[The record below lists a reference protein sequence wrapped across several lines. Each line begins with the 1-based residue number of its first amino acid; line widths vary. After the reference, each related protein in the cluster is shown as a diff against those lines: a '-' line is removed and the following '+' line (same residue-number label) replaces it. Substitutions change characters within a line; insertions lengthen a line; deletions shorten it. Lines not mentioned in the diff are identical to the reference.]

1 LEGLID
7 FGGDV
12 KKTLITLA
20 CVLGAVATAVG
31 NRLPAADDVD
41 GKVDALVQDELHR
54 QRIPGAAVGVYR
66 DGKLTKAQGYGLANV
81 EWDAAVTPDTIFQ
94 SGSVGK
100 QFTAAAV
107 MMLVEEG
114 KVGLDDPITKYFPDA
129 PDTWND
135 IKVHNL
141 LSHTS
146 GLGEYETGAR
156 TKPGGPF
163 YMRLDY
169 SEDELYKRITEMPMD
184 FKPGEDWSYRNTNY
198 VLLGILIHKVT
209 GKFYGDFLQ
218 ERIFRPLGMS
228 RTRIISEE
236 DIIPRRSSG
245 YRLVKGELKNQEW
258 VSPSLN
264 STADGALYFTV
275 EDLQKWDAALYTE
288 RLLKKASLDRMW
300 TVEKLNNGKQNKAN
314 YGFAWE
320 INSVNGHRV
329 IEHGGAWQGFTTYIA
344 RYVDDRLTVVA
355 LTNLDSGHSNPK
367 KITSGVAAIYNP
379 ALKAA
384 EEKPIEDKE
393 PQVSQRVRELLGE
406 IADGKAKPDE
416 FTAEAQKRL
425 FPDEMQ
431 ELGPALKEFGELK
444 RLELMERTEEGERR
458 NYRYRAQFPNLTLMI
473 SVGLTKENKIARL
486 NFSEE

>member
-1 LEGLID
+1 M
-7 FGGDV
+7 
-12 KKTLITLA
+12 KKSVMIVA
-20 CVLGAVATAVG
+20 CVLVAVAALAG
-31 NRLPAADDVD
+31 NTLATADDVD
-41 GKVDALVQDELHR
+41 GKVDAIVQSELLR
-54 QRIPGAAVGVYR
+54 QHIPGAAVGVYR

-94 SGSVGK
+94 SGSMGK
-100 QFTAAAV
+100 QFAATGV

-114 KVGLDDPITKYFPDA
+114 KVGLDDPIKKYFPDA
-129 PDTWND
+129 PGIWND

-146 GLGEYETGAR
+146 GLSEYETGAR
-156 TKPGGPF
+156 TKVGGPF

-169 SEDELYKRITEMPMD
+169 SEDELYKRIKEMPMD
-184 FKPGEDWSYRNTNY
+184 FKTGEDWAYRNTNY

-236 DIIPRRSSG
+236 DIIPRRAAG
-245 YRLVKGELKNQEW
+245 YRLVRGELKNQEW

-300 TVEKLNNGKQNKAN
+300 TVEKLNNGKPNKAN

-320 INSVNGHRV
+320 INNVNGHRV

-379 ALKAA
+379 ALKVA
-384 EEKPIEDKE
+384 EEKPIADKE
-393 PQVSQRVRELLGE
+393 PQVTQMVRELVRG
-406 IADGKAKPDE
+406 IADGKARPE
-416 FTAEAQKRL
+416 QFTEEAQKRL

-444 RLELMERTEEGERR
+444 GLELMERTEEGERR
-458 NYRYRAQFPNLTLMI
+458 NYRYRAKYPNLTLMI
-473 SVGLTKENKIARL
+473 SVGLTKDNKIARL

>member
-1 LEGLID
+1 MRKIVMSGVFVML
-7 FGGDV
+7 
-12 KKTLITLA
+12 
-20 CVLGAVATAVG
+20 CVVVAVAG
-31 NRLPAADDVD
+31 SKLAADEVD
-41 GKVDALVQDELHR
+41 GKVDAFVQSELQR
-54 QRIPGAAVGVYR
+54 QHIPGAALGVYR
-66 DGKLTKAQGYGLANV
+66 DGKLTRAQGYGLANL
-81 EWDAAVTPDTIFQ
+81 EWEAAVTPDTIFQ

-100 QFTAAAV
+100 QFTATAV

-114 KVGLDDPITKYFPDA
+114 QIGLDDPIKKYFPDA
-129 PDTWND
+129 PEAWND

-146 GLGEYETGAR
+146 GLSEYESGAR
-156 TKPGGPF
+156 TKVGGPF

-169 SEDELYKRITEMPMD
+169 TEDELYKRITEMPMD
-184 FKPGEDWSYRNTNY
+184 FKTGEDWAYRNTNY
-198 VLLGILIHKVT
+198 VLLGIMIHKVT

-218 ERIFRPLGMS
+218 ERVFRPLGMS

-236 DIIPRRSSG
+236 DIIPRRSAG

-275 EDLQKWDAALYTE
+275 KDLQKWDAGLYTE

-300 TVEKLNNGKQNKAN
+300 TVEKLNNGKPNKAN

-320 INSVNGHRV
+320 INSVNGRRV

-379 ALKAA
+379 ALKPVEA
-384 EEKPIEDKE
+384 KPIEDKE
-393 PQVSQRVRELLGE
+393 PQITQMVRDLLRE
-406 IADGKAKPDE
+406 IVDGKAKPE
-416 FTAEAQKRL
+416 RFTEEAQKRL
-425 FPDEMQ
+425 LPDEMQ

-444 RLELMERTEEGERR
+444 ALELMERTEEGERK
-458 NYRYRAQFPNLTLMI
+458 NYRYRARYPNLTLMI
-473 SVGLTKENKIARL
+473 SVGLTMDNKIARL

>member
-1 LEGLID
+1 MRNILMIAAG
-7 FGGDV
+7 
-12 KKTLITLA
+12 
-20 CVLGAVATAVG
+20 VLAVAAAAAG
-31 NRLPAADDVD
+31 SRSAAADDVD
-41 GKVDALVQDELHR
+41 GKVDALVQSELRKQH
-54 QRIPGAAVGVYR
+54 IPGAAVGVYR
-66 DGKLTKAQGYGLANV
+66 DGKLTRAQGYGLANV

-100 QFTAAAV
+100 QFTATAV

-114 KVGLDDPITKYFPDA
+114 KVGLDDPIKKYFPDA
-129 PDTWND
+129 PETWND

-146 GLGEYETGAR
+146 GLSEYETGAR
-156 TKPGGPF
+156 TKVGGPF
-163 YMRLDY
+163 YMRLDFT
-169 SEDELYKRITEMPMD
+169 EDELYKKITEMPMD
-184 FKPGEDWSYRNTNY
+184 FKTGEDWAYRNTNY

-228 RTRIISEE
+228 RTRIISEA
-236 DIIPRRSSG
+236 DIIPRRSAG
-245 YRLVKGELKNQEW
+245 YQLVKGELKNQDW
-258 VSPSLN
+258 VSPALN

-275 EDLQKWDAALYTE
+275 EDLQRWDAALYSE

-300 TVEKLNNGKQNKAN
+300 TVEKLNNGTPNKAH

-344 RYVDDRLTVVA
+344 RYVDDKLTVVA

-379 ALKAA
+379 ALKPVEA
-384 EEKPIEDKE
+384 KPIEDQE
-393 PQVSQRVRELLGE
+393 PQVTQMVKELLRG
-406 IADGKAKPDE
+406 IADGRAKPE
-416 FTAEAQKRL
+416 QFTEEARKRL

-444 RLELMERTEEGERR
+444 TLELMERTEEGERR
-458 NYRYRAQFPNLTLMI
+458 NYRYRAKYPNLALMI
-473 SVGLTKENKIARL
+473 SVGLAKDNKIARL

>member
-1 LEGLID
+1 MIRKMVMCTACIFVGAAA
-7 FGGDV
+7 
-12 KKTLITLA
+12 LA
-20 CVLGAVATAVG
+20 
-31 NRLPAADDVD
+31 NRSAAADEVD
-41 GKVDALVQDELHR
+41 GKVDGFVQSELR
-54 QRIPGAAVGVYR
+54 KQRIPGAAVGVYR
-66 DGKLTKAQGYGLANV
+66 DGKLARAQGYGLANV

-100 QFTAAAV
+100 QFTATAV

-114 KVGLDDPITKYFPDA
+114 KVGLDDPIKKYFPDA
-129 PDTWND
+129 PDAWND

-146 GLGEYETGAR
+146 GLSEYETGPR
-156 TKPGGPF
+156 TKAGGPF
-163 YMRLDY
+163 YIRMDFT
-169 SEDELYKRITEMPMD
+169 EDELYKRITEMPMD

-198 VLLGILIHKVT
+198 VLLGILIHRLT

-245 YRLVKGELKNQEW
+245 YRLLKGELKNQEW
-258 VSPSLN
+258 VSPTLN

-300 TVEKLNNGKQNKAN
+300 TVEKLNNGKPNKAN

-320 INSVNGHRV
+320 ISSVNGHRV

-379 ALKAA
+379 ALQPV
-384 EEKPIEDKE
+384 EQKPIEDKE
-393 PQVSQRVRELLGE
+393 PQVTQMVKELLR
-406 IADGKAKPDE
+406 ALTDGKAKPE
-416 FTAEAQKRL
+416 QFTEEMQKRL

-431 ELGPALKEFGELK
+431 ELGPALQEFGELK
-444 RLELMERTEEGERR
+444 GLELVERTEDVERR
-458 NYRYRAQFPNLTLMI
+458 NYRYRAKYPNLTLMV
-473 SVGLTKENKIARL
+473 SLGLAKDNKIAAL
-486 NFSEE
+486 NLSEE

>member
-1 LEGLID
+1 MIAAG
-7 FGGDV
+7 
-12 KKTLITLA
+12 
-20 CVLGAVATAVG
+20 VLAVAAAAAG
-31 NRLPAADDVD
+31 SRSAAADDVD
-41 GKVDALVQDELHR
+41 GKVDALVQSELRKQH
-54 QRIPGAAVGVYR
+54 IPGAAVGVYR
-66 DGKLTKAQGYGLANV
+66 DGKLTRAQGYGLANV

-100 QFTAAAV
+100 QFTATAV

-114 KVGLDDPITKYFPDA
+114 KVGLDDPIKKYFPDA
-129 PDTWND
+129 PETWND

-146 GLGEYETGAR
+146 GLSEYETGAR
-156 TKPGGPF
+156 TKVGGPF
-163 YMRLDY
+163 YMRLDFT
-169 SEDELYKRITEMPMD
+169 EDELYKKITEMPMD
-184 FKPGEDWSYRNTNY
+184 FKTGEDWAYRNTNY

-228 RTRIISEE
+228 RTRIISEA
-236 DIIPRRSSG
+236 DIIPRRSAG
-245 YRLVKGELKNQEW
+245 YQLVKGELKYQDW
-258 VSPSLN
+258 VSPALN

-275 EDLQKWDAALYTE
+275 EDLQRWDAALYTE

-300 TVEKLNNGKQNKAN
+300 TVEKLNNGTPNKAH

-344 RYVDDRLTVVA
+344 RYVDDKLTVAA

-379 ALKAA
+379 ALKPVEA
-384 EEKPIEDKE
+384 KPIEDQE
-393 PQVSQRVRELLGE
+393 PQVTQMVKELLRG
-406 IADGKAKPDE
+406 IADGRAKPE
-416 FTAEAQKRL
+416 QFTEEARKRL

-444 RLELMERTEEGERR
+444 TLELMERTEEGERR
-458 NYRYRAQFPNLTLMI
+458 NYRYRAKYPNLALMI
-473 SVGLTKENKIARL
+473 SVGLAKDNKIARL

>member
-1 LEGLID
+1 MTSKVVL
-7 FGGDV
+7 FAV
-12 KKTLITLA
+12 
-20 CVLGAVATAVG
+20 CVLGVVAVVAGSGPA
-31 NRLPAADDVD
+31 AADDVN
-41 GKVDALVQDELHR
+41 GKVDAVVQSELQKQH
-54 QRIPGAAVGVYR
+54 IPGAAVGVYR
-66 DGKLTKAQGYGLANV
+66 DGKLARAQGYGLANV
-81 EWDAAVTPDTIFQ
+81 EWNVAVTADTIFQ

-100 QFTAAAV
+100 QFTATAV

-114 KVGLDDPITKYFPDA
+114 RVGLDDSIKKYFPDA
-129 PDTWND
+129 PEGWND

-146 GLGEYETGAR
+146 GLSEYETGAR
-156 TKPGGPF
+156 TKAGGPF
-163 YMRLDY
+163 YMRMDY
-169 SEDELYKRITEMPMD
+169 TEDELYKRITAMPMD
-184 FKPGEDWSYRNTNY
+184 FKTGEDWSYRNTNY

-209 GKFYGDFLQ
+209 GQFYGDFLQ
-218 ERIFRPLGMS
+218 ERIFKPLGMS
-228 RTRIISEE
+228 RTRIISED
-236 DIIPRRSSG
+236 DIIPRRAAG

-288 RLLKKASLDRMW
+288 KLLKKASLDRMW
-300 TVEKLNNGKQNKAN
+300 TVEKLNNGTPNKAN

-355 LTNLDSGHSNPK
+355 LTNLDSGHANPK
-367 KITSGVAAIYNP
+367 KITTGVAAIYNP
-379 ALKAA
+379 ALKPV
-384 EEKPIEDKE
+384 EPKPIEDKE
-393 PQVSQRVRELLGE
+393 PQVTQIVKELLRG
-406 IADGKAKPDE
+406 IADGKAKPE
-416 FTAEAQKRL
+416 QFTEDAQKRL

-431 ELGPALKEFGELK
+431 ELGSALREFGELK
-444 RLELMERTEEGERR
+444 GLELMERSAEGERR
-458 NYRYRAQFPNLTLMI
+458 NYRYRAKFAEMTLMI
-473 SVGLTKENKIARL
+473 SVGLTTDAKIARL

>member
-1 LEGLID
+1 MRKIAMCA
-7 FGGDV
+7 V
-12 KKTLITLA
+12 CI
-20 CVLGAVATAVG
+20 LGAVAAVAG
-31 NRLPAADDVD
+31 NKLPATDDPD
-41 GKVDALVQDELHR
+41 GKVDAFVQSELQR

-66 DGKLTKAQGYGLANV
+66 DGKLTRAQGYGLANL

-100 QFTAAAV
+100 QFTATAM

-114 KVGLDDPITKYFPDA
+114 KVGLDDPIKKYFTDA
-129 PDTWND
+129 PETWND

-156 TKPGGPF
+156 TKAGGPF
-163 YMRLDY
+163 YMRMDY
-169 SEDELYKRITEMPMD
+169 TEDELYKRITEMPID
-184 FKPGEDWSYRNTNY
+184 FKPGEDWAYRNTNY
-198 VLLGILIHKVT
+198 VLLGILIHRVT

-245 YRLVKGELKNQEW
+245 YQLVKGELKNQEW

-300 TVEKLNNGKQNKAN
+300 TVEKLNNGKPNKAN

-320 INSVNGHRV
+320 INNVNGHRV

-379 ALKAA
+379 ALKVA

-393 PQVSQRVRELLGE
+393 PQITQMVKELMRE
-406 IADGKAKPDE
+406 IADGKAKPEQFTDE
-416 FTAEAQKRL
+416 VRKRL
-425 FPDEMQ
+425 FPDEVQ
-431 ELGPALKEFGELK
+431 QLGPALKEFGELK
-444 RLELMERTEEGERR
+444 TLELMERTEESELR
-458 NYRYRAQFPNLTLMI
+458 NYRYRATFPNLTLMI
-473 SVGLTKENKIARL
+473 SVALTKDDKVAKL
-486 NFSEE
+486 NFSDE

>member
-1 LEGLID
+1 MKGKIAL
-7 FGGDV
+7 
-12 KKTLITLA
+12 LA
-20 CVLGAVATAVG
+20 VCVLAGAAVWA
-31 NRLPAADDVD
+31 NHSVAADDVD
-41 GKVDALVQDELHR
+41 GKVDAFVQDELHR

-100 QFTAAAV
+100 QFTATAV
-107 MMLVEEG
+107 MMLAEEG
-114 KVGLDDPITKYFPDA
+114 RVGLDDPIKKYFPDA

-146 GLGEYETGAR
+146 GLSEYETGAR
-156 TKPGGPF
+156 TKVGGPF
-163 YMRLDY
+163 YLRLDY
-169 SEDELYKRITEMPMD
+169 TEDELYKRITGMPMD

-209 GKFYGDFLQ
+209 GNFYGDFLQ

-228 RTRIISEE
+228 RTRIISEA
-236 DIIPRRSSG
+236 DIIPRRSAG
-245 YRLVKGELKNQEW
+245 YQLVKGELKNQDW

-275 EDLQKWDAALYTE
+275 GDLQKWDAALYTE
-288 RLLKKASLDRMW
+288 KLLKKASLDRMW
-300 TVEKLNNGKQNKAN
+300 TVEKLNNGKPNKAN

-367 KITSGVAAIYNP
+367 KITTGVAAIYNP
-379 ALKAA
+379 ALKPV

-393 PQVSQRVRELLGE
+393 PQVTQMVKDLWRE
-406 IADGKAKPDE
+406 IVDGRAKPE
-416 FTAEAQKRL
+416 RFTEEAQKQL

-444 RLELMERTEEGERR
+444 ALELMERTEEGERR
-458 NYRYRAQFPNLTLMI
+458 NYRYRAKFPNLTLMI
-473 SVGLTKENKIARL
+473 SVGLTKDNKIARL

>member
-1 LEGLID
+1 MMRN
-7 FGGDV
+7 
-12 KKTLITLA
+12 LA
-20 CVLGAVATAVG
+20 AVVVCVLGAVVVVTSR
-31 NRLPAADDVD
+31 RLPASDGADE
-41 GKVDALVQDELHR
+41 KVDAFVASELER
-54 QRIPGAAVGVYR
+54 QRVPGVEVGVYR
-66 DGKLTKAQGYGLANV
+66 DGKMTKAQGYGLANV
-81 EWDAAVTPDTIFQ
+81 EWHAAVTPDTIFQ

-100 QFTAAAV
+100 QFTATAV

-114 KVGLDDPITKYFPDA
+114 QVGLDDPLKKFFPDA
-129 PDTWND
+129 PATWND

-146 GLGEYETGAR
+146 GLSEYETGAR
-156 TKPGGPF
+156 TKAGGPF

-169 SEDELYKRITEMPMD
+169 TEGELYKKIAEMPMD
-184 FKPGEDWSYRNTNY
+184 FKTGEDWAYRNTNY
-198 VLLGILIHKVT
+198 VLLGILIHRLT

-218 ERIFRPLGMS
+218 ERIFRPLGMT

-236 DIIPRRSSG
+236 DIIPRRAAG

-288 RLLKKASLDRMW
+288 KLLKKASLERMW
-300 TVEKLNNGKQNKAN
+300 TVEKLNDGKPNKAN

-320 INSVNGHRV
+320 IDSVNGHRV
-329 IEHGGAWQGFTTYIA
+329 IAHGGAWQGFTCYIA

-367 KITSGVAAIYNP
+367 KIVTGVAAIYDP
-379 ALKAA
+379 ALKLA
-384 EEKPIEDKE
+384 EEKPIADKE
-393 PQVSQRVRELLGE
+393 PQVTQMVSRLLQD
-406 IADGKAKPDE
+406 IADGKAKPE
-416 FTAEAQKRL
+416 QFTAEQQKRL
-425 FPDEMQ
+425 FPDEIK

-444 RLELMERTEEGERR
+444 TLELIARTDEDEQR
-458 NYRYRAQFPNLTLMI
+458 NYRYRARYSQMTIMV
-473 SVGLTKENKIARL
+473 SVGLTRVDKIARL
-486 NFSEE
+486 DLSEE

>member
-1 LEGLID
+1 MLI
-7 FGGDV
+7 FAV
-12 KKTLITLA
+12 LA
-20 CVLGAVATAVG
+20 LCGVAALAG
-31 NRLPAADDVD
+31 NKVPAADDLD
-41 GKVDALVQDELHR
+41 GKVDALVQSELQKQH
-54 QRIPGAAVGVYR
+54 IPGAAVGVYR
-66 DGKLTKAQGYGLANV
+66 DGKMTRAQGYGLANV
-81 EWDAAVTPDTIFQ
+81 EWNAAVTPDTIFQ

-100 QFTAAAV
+100 QFTATAV

-114 KVGLDDPITKYFPDA
+114 KVGLEDPIKKYFPDA
-129 PDTWND
+129 PETWND
-135 IKVHNL
+135 IKVRHL

-146 GLGEYETGAR
+146 GLGEYESGAR
-156 TKPGGPF
+156 TKAGGPF
-163 YMRLDY
+163 YMRLDFT
-169 SEDELYKRITEMPMD
+169 EDELYKRITEMPMD
-184 FKPGEDWSYRNTNY
+184 FKTGEDWSYRNTNY

-218 ERIFRPLGMS
+218 ERIFKPLGMN

-236 DIIPRRSSG
+236 DIIPRRAAG
-245 YRLVKGELKNQEW
+245 YRLVKGGLKNQEW

-288 RLLKKASLDRMW
+288 KLLKKASLDRMW
-300 TVEKLNNGKQNKAN
+300 TVEKLNNGQPNKAN

-320 INSVNGHRV
+320 INNVNGDRV

-355 LTNLDSGHSNPK
+355 LTNLDSGHANPK
-367 KITSGVAAIYNP
+367 KITTGVAALYNP
-379 ALKAA
+379 ALRPA
-384 EEKPIEDKE
+384 EQKPIEDKE
-393 PQVSQRVRELLGE
+393 PQVTQMVKELLRG
-406 IADGKAKPDE
+406 IADGKAKPE
-416 FTAEAQKRL
+416 QFTEEARKQL

-444 RLELMERTEEGERR
+444 TLELMERSEEGERR
-458 NYRYRAQFPNLTLMI
+458 NYRYRAKFPEMTLMI
-473 SVGLTKENKIARL
+473 SIGLTKDDKIARL

>member
-1 LEGLID
+1 MKKILMISTCALI
-7 FGGDV
+7 
-12 KKTLITLA
+12 
-20 CVLGAVATAVG
+20 CVVTTKAGK
-31 NRLPAADDVD
+31 LPAPDDMD
-41 GKVDALVQDELHR
+41 GKVDAFVQSELQR
-54 QRIPGAAVGVYR
+54 QRIPGVALGVYR
-66 DGKLTKAQGYGLANV
+66 EGKLTRAQGYGLANV
-81 EWDAAVTPDTIFQ
+81 EWEAAVTPDTIFQ

-100 QFTAAAV
+100 QFTATAV
-107 MMLVEEG
+107 MMLVEEE
-114 KVGLDDPITKYFPDA
+114 KVGLDDSIKRYFPDA
-129 PDTWND
+129 PDTWNE
-135 IKVHNL
+135 IKLHNL

-184 FKPGEDWSYRNTNY
+184 FKPGEDWAYRNTNY

-228 RTRIISEE
+228 RTRIISEA
-236 DIIPRRSSG
+236 DIIPRRSAG
-245 YRLVKGELKNQEW
+245 YQLVKGELKNQDW

-288 RLLKKASLDRMW
+288 RLLKRPSLDRMW
-300 TVEKLNNGKQNKAN
+300 TVEKLNSGKPNKAN

-367 KITSGVAAIYNP
+367 KITSGVAAIYNS
-379 ALKAA
+379 ALKPA

-393 PQVSQRVRELLGE
+393 PQVTQMVRDLWRE
-406 IADGKAKPDE
+406 IVDGKAKPE
-416 FTAEAQKRL
+416 RFTEEAQKRL

-444 RLELMERTEEGERR
+444 TLELMDRTEEGERR
-458 NYRYRAQFPNLTLMI
+458 NYRYRAKFTNLTLMI
-473 SVGLTKENKIARL
+473 SVGLTKDNKIARL
-486 NFSEE
+486 NFSED

>member
-1 LEGLID
+1 MTR
-7 FGGDV
+7 
-12 KKTLITLA
+12 KKVMCA
-20 CVLGAVATAVG
+20 VCVLGSIAFLAGSRLAT
-31 NRLPAADDVD
+31 ADDVD
-41 GKVDALVQDELHR
+41 GKVDAFVQSELLR

-66 DGKLTKAQGYGLANV
+66 DGKLTRTQGYGLANV

-100 QFTAAAV
+100 QFAATAV

-114 KVGLDDPITKYFPDA
+114 KVGLDDPIKKYFPDA
-129 PDTWND
+129 PETWND

-156 TKPGGPF
+156 TKVGGPF
-163 YMRLDY
+163 YMRMDY
-169 SEDELYKRITEMPMD
+169 TEDELYKRITEMPMD
-184 FKPGEDWSYRNTNY
+184 FKTGEDWAYRNTNY

-218 ERIFRPLGMS
+218 ERVFRPLGMS
-228 RTRIISEE
+228 RTRIISEA

-245 YRLVKGELKNQEW
+245 YRLEKGELKNQEW

-288 RLLKKASLDRMW
+288 KLLKKASLDRMW
-300 TVEKLNNGKQNKAN
+300 TVEKLNNGQPNKAH

-320 INSVNGHRV
+320 INNVNGHRV

-379 ALKAA
+379 ALKPA
-384 EEKPIEDKE
+384 EQKPIEDKE
-393 PQVSQRVRELLGE
+393 PQVTQMVKELVRE
-406 IADGKAKPDE
+406 ITDGKAKPE
-416 FTAEAQKRL
+416 QFTEDLRKRL

-431 ELGPALKEFGELK
+431 ELGPALKEFGEL
-444 RLELMERTEEGERR
+444 RALELIERTEEGERR
-458 NYRYRAQFPNLTLMI
+458 NYRYQAKYPNLTLMI
-473 SVGLTKENKIARL
+473 SVALTKDNRVAGL
-486 NFSEE
+486 NFSDE

>member
-1 LEGLID
+1 MTSKAVL
-7 FGGDV
+7 FAV
-12 KKTLITLA
+12 
-20 CVLGAVATAVG
+20 CVLGVVAVVTGHEPV
-31 NRLPAADDVD
+31 AADDVD
-41 GKVDALVQDELHR
+41 GKVDALVQSELRKQH
-54 QRIPGAAVGVYR
+54 IPGAAVGVYR
-66 DGKLTKAQGYGLANV
+66 DGKITRAQGYGLANL
-81 EWDAAVTPDTIFQ
+81 EWNAAVTPDTIFQ

-100 QFTAAAV
+100 QFTATAV

-114 KVGLDDPITKYFPDA
+114 KVGLDDSIKKYFPDA
-129 PDTWND
+129 PEAWND

-146 GLGEYETGAR
+146 GLSEYETGAR
-156 TKPGGPF
+156 TKVGGPF
-163 YMRLDY
+163 YMRMDY
-169 SEDELYKRITEMPMD
+169 TEDELYKRITEMPMD
-184 FKPGEDWSYRNTNY
+184 FKTGEDWAYRNTNY
-198 VLLGILIHKVT
+198 VLLGILIHRVT

-218 ERIFRPLGMS
+218 ERIFTPLGMS

-236 DIIPRRSSG
+236 DIIPRRAAG

-275 EDLQKWDAALYTE
+275 EDLQKWDAALYME
-288 RLLKKASLDRMW
+288 KLLKKESRDRMW
-300 TVEKLNNGKQNKAN
+300 TVEKLNNGTPNKAN

-320 INSVNGHRV
+320 INYVNGHRV
-329 IEHGGAWQGFTTYIA
+329 MEHGGAWQGFTTYIA

-367 KITSGVAAIYNP
+367 KITTGVATIYNP
-379 ALKAA
+379 ALKPV
-384 EEKPIEDKE
+384 EPKPIEDKE
-393 PQVSQRVRELLGE
+393 PQVTQMVKELLRG
-406 IADGKAKPDE
+406 IADGKANPE
-416 FTAEAQKRL
+416 QFTEEAQKRL

-444 RLELMERTEEGERR
+444 GLELMERSEEGERR
-458 NYRYRAQFPNLTLMI
+458 NYRYRAKFPNLALMI
-473 SVGLTKENKIARL
+473 SIGFTNDNKIARL

>member
-1 LEGLID
+1 MILVCPL
-7 FGGDV
+7 
-12 KKTLITLA
+12 L
-20 CVLGAVATAVG
+20 CAVATMATK
-31 NRLPAADDVD
+31 LPAADDMD
-41 GKVDALVQDELHR
+41 GKVDAFVQSELLR
-54 QRIPGAAVGVYR
+54 QHIPGAALGVYR
-66 DGKLTKAQGYGLANV
+66 DGKLTWAQGYGLANV

-100 QFTAAAV
+100 QFTATAV

-114 KVGLDDPITKYFPDA
+114 KVGLDDPVNKYFPDA
-129 PDTWND
+129 PEAWKE
-135 IKVHNL
+135 IKIHNL

-184 FKPGEDWSYRNTNY
+184 FKPGQDWSYRNTNY

-288 RLLKKASLDRMW
+288 KLLKKASLDRMW
-300 TVEKLNNGKQNKAN
+300 TVEKLNNGMPNKAN

-320 INSVNGHRV
+320 INNVNGHRV

-379 ALKAA
+379 ALKVA
-384 EEKPIEDKE
+384 EEKPIQDKE
-393 PQVSQRVRELLGE
+393 PQVTQMVKELVRA
-406 IADGKAKPDE
+406 IADGKAKPE
-416 FTAEAQKRL
+416 QFTEDVQKRL

-444 RLELMERTEEGERR
+444 TLELMERTEEGERR

-473 SVGLTKENKIARL
+473 LISLTKDSKIARL
-486 NFSEE
+486 NFSDE

>member
-1 LEGLID
+1 MIAAGIL
-7 FGGDV
+7 
-12 KKTLITLA
+12 
-20 CVLGAVATAVG
+20 AVAATAAG
-31 NRLPAADDVD
+31 SRSAAADDVD
-41 GKVDALVQDELHR
+41 GKVDALVQSELQKQH
-54 QRIPGAAVGVYR
+54 IPGAAVGVYR
-66 DGKLTKAQGYGLANV
+66 DGKLTRAQGYGLANV

-100 QFTAAAV
+100 QFTATAV

-114 KVGLDDPITKYFPDA
+114 KVGLDDPIKKYFPDA
-129 PDTWND
+129 PETWND

-146 GLGEYETGAR
+146 GLSEYETGAR
-156 TKPGGPF
+156 TKVGGPF
-163 YMRLDY
+163 YMRLDFT
-169 SEDELYKRITEMPMD
+169 EDELYKKITEMPMD
-184 FKPGEDWSYRNTNY
+184 FKTGEDWAYRNTNY

-228 RTRIISEE
+228 RTRIISEA
-236 DIIPRRSSG
+236 DIIPRRSAG
-245 YRLVKGELKNQEW
+245 YQLVKGELKNQDW
-258 VSPSLN
+258 VSPALN

-275 EDLQKWDAALYTE
+275 EDLQRWDAALYSE

-300 TVEKLNNGKQNKAN
+300 TVEKLNNGTPNKAH

-344 RYVDDRLTVVA
+344 RYVDDKLTVVA

-379 ALKAA
+379 ALKPVEA
-384 EEKPIEDKE
+384 KPIEDQE
-393 PQVSQRVRELLGE
+393 PQVTQMVKELLRG
-406 IADGKAKPDE
+406 IADGRAKPE
-416 FTAEAQKRL
+416 QFTEEARKRL

-444 RLELMERTEEGERR
+444 TLELMERTEEGEQR
-458 NYRYRAQFPNLTLMI
+458 NYRYRAKYPNLALMI
-473 SVGLTKENKIARL
+473 SVGLTKDNKIARL

>member
-1 LEGLID
+1 MLI
-7 FGGDV
+7 F
-12 KKTLITLA
+12 
-20 CVLGAVATAVG
+20 AVCALCGVTATVG
-31 NRLPAADDVD
+31 SNRPVADEMD
-41 GKVDALVQDELHR
+41 GKVDALVQSELQK

-66 DGKLTKAQGYGLANV
+66 DGRLTRAQGYGLANV
-81 EWDAAVTPDTIFQ
+81 EWDRTVTPDTIFQ
-94 SGSVGK
+94 SGSLGK
-100 QFTAAAV
+100 QFTATAV

-114 KVGLDDPITKYFPDA
+114 KVGLDDPIKKYFPDA
-129 PDTWND
+129 PETWND

-146 GLGEYETGAR
+146 GLSEYETGAR
-156 TKPGGPF
+156 TKAGGPF
-163 YMRLDY
+163 YMRLDFT
-169 SEDELYKRITEMPMD
+169 EDELYKRITEMPMD
-184 FKPGEDWSYRNTNY
+184 FKTGEDWAYRNTNY

-218 ERIFRPLGMS
+218 ERIFKPLGMS

-236 DIIPRRSSG
+236 DIIPKRAAG
-245 YRLVKGELKNQEW
+245 YRLVKGGLKNQEW

-288 RLLKKASLDRMW
+288 RLLKKASLERMW
-300 TVEKLNNGKQNKAN
+300 TVEKLNNGKPNKAN

-320 INSVNGHRV
+320 INNVSGHRV

-355 LTNLDSGHSNPK
+355 LTNLDSGHANPR
-367 KITSGVAAIYNP
+367 KITSEVAAIYNP
-379 ALKAA
+379 ALKPV
-384 EEKPIEDKE
+384 EQKPIEDKE
-393 PQVSQRVRELLGE
+393 PRVTQMVKDLLRG
-406 IADGKAKPDE
+406 IAEGKAKPVQ
-416 FTAEAQKRL
+416 FTEEARKRL
-425 FPDEMQ
+425 FPDEIL

-444 RLELMERTEEGERR
+444 TLELMERSEEGERR
-458 NYRYRAQFPNLTLMI
+458 NYRYRAKFAEMTLTI
-473 SVGLTKENKIARL
+473 SIGLTKDEKIARL

>member
-1 LEGLID
+1 MI
-7 FGGDV
+7 V
-12 KKTLITLA
+12 A
-20 CVLGAVATAVG
+20 CVLVAVEALAGNTLAT
-31 NRLPAADDVD
+31 ADDVD
-41 GKVDALVQDELHR
+41 GKVDAIVQSELLR
-54 QRIPGAAVGVYR
+54 QHIPGAAVGVYR

-94 SGSVGK
+94 SGSMGK
-100 QFTAAAV
+100 QFAATGV

-114 KVGLDDPITKYFPDA
+114 KVGLDDPIKKYFPDA
-129 PDTWND
+129 PGIWND

-146 GLGEYETGAR
+146 GLSEYETGAR
-156 TKPGGPF
+156 TKVGGPF

-169 SEDELYKRITEMPMD
+169 SEDELYKRIKEMPMD
-184 FKPGEDWSYRNTNY
+184 FKTGEDWAYRNTNY

-236 DIIPRRSSG
+236 DIILRRAAG
-245 YRLVKGELKNQEW
+245 YRLVRGELKNQEW

-300 TVEKLNNGKQNKAN
+300 TVEKLNNGKPNKAN

-320 INSVNGHRV
+320 INNVNGHRV
-329 IEHGGAWQGFTTYIA
+329 IEHGGAWQGFTTYMA

-379 ALKAA
+379 ALKVA
-384 EEKPIEDKE
+384 EEKPIADKE
-393 PQVSQRVRELLGE
+393 PQVTQMVRELVRG
-406 IADGKAKPDE
+406 IADGKAKPE
-416 FTAEAQKRL
+416 QFTEEAQKRL

-444 RLELMERTEEGERR
+444 GLELMERTEEGERR
-458 NYRYRAQFPNLTLMI
+458 NYRYRAKYPNLTLMI
-473 SVGLTKENKIARL
+473 SVGLTKDNKIARL

>member
-1 LEGLID
+1 M
-7 FGGDV
+7 
-12 KKTLITLA
+12 KKTLLMVA
-20 CVLGAVATAVG
+20 CSLCAVAGLAG
-31 NRLPAADDVD
+31 NRPAVADDLD
-41 GKVDALVQDELHR
+41 GKVDAFVQGELQR
-54 QRIPGAAVGVYR
+54 QHIPGAAVGVYR
-66 DGKLTKAQGYGLANV
+66 DGKMVKAHGYGLANV
-81 EWDAAVTPDTIFQ
+81 EWNAAVTPDTIFQ

-100 QFTAAAV
+100 QFTATAV

-114 KVGLDDPITKYFPDA
+114 KVGLDDPIKKYFPDA
-129 PDTWND
+129 PDAWND

-156 TKPGGPF
+156 TKVGGPF
-163 YMRLDY
+163 YMRMDY
-169 SEDELYKRITEMPMD
+169 TEDELYKKITALPMD

-228 RTRIISEE
+228 RTRIISEA
-236 DIIPRRSSG
+236 DIIPRRSAG
-245 YRLVKGELKNQEW
+245 YQLVKGELKNQDW

-288 RLLKKASLDRMW
+288 KLLKKASLDRMW
-300 TVEKLNNGKQNKAN
+300 TVEKLNNGKPNKAN

-320 INSVNGHRV
+320 INNVSGHRV

-379 ALKAA
+379 ALKPT

-393 PQVSQRVRELLGE
+393 PQVTQLVRDLVREIVE
-406 IADGKAKPDE
+406 GKAKPE
-416 FTAEAQKRL
+416 RFTEEARKRL
-425 FPDEMQ
+425 FPEEME

-444 RLELMERTEEGERR
+444 TFELMERTEEGERR
-458 NYRYRAQFPNLTLMI
+458 NFRYRARYPNVALMI
-473 SVGLTKENKIARL
+473 SVALTKDNKIARL

>member
-1 LEGLID
+1 MTRRVGM
-7 FGGDV
+7 
-12 KKTLITLA
+12 LA
-20 CVLGAVATAVG
+20 VCVLMCAVG
-31 NRLPAADDVD
+31 FATHSAATHPAVADDVD
-41 GKVDALVQDELHR
+41 RKVDAFVQRELQR
-54 QRIPGAAVGVYR
+54 QRIPGVAVGVYR
-66 DGKLTKAQGYGLANV
+66 DGKLTRAQGYGLANV
-81 EWDAAVTPDTIFQ
+81 EWDATVTPDTIFQ

-100 QFTAAAV
+100 QFTATAM

-114 KVGLDDPITKYFPDA
+114 KVGLDDPLRKYFPDA
-129 PDTWND
+129 PETWND

-146 GLGEYETGAR
+146 GLSEYETGPR
-156 TKPGGPF
+156 TKVGGPF
-163 YMRLDY
+163 YIRMDFT
-169 SEDELYKRITEMPMD
+169 EDELYKKIAEMPMD

-228 RTRIISEE
+228 RTRIISEA
-236 DIIPRRSSG
+236 DIIPRRAAG
-245 YRLVKGELKNQEW
+245 YQLVKGELKNQDW

-288 RLLKKASLDRMW
+288 KLLKKASLDRMW
-300 TVEKLNNGKQNKAN
+300 TVEKLNNGKPNKAN

-379 ALKAA
+379 ALKPA
-384 EEKPIEDKE
+384 EQKPIEDKE
-393 PQVSQRVRELLGE
+393 PQVTQMVKDLWRE
-406 IADGKAKPDE
+406 IVDGRAKPE
-416 FTAEAQKRL
+416 RFTEEAQKQL

-444 RLELMERTEEGERR
+444 SLELMERTEEGERR
-458 NYRYRAQFPNLTLMI
+458 NYRYRTKFPNLTLMI
-473 SVGLTKENKIARL
+473 SIGLTKENKVARL

>member
-1 LEGLID
+1 M
-7 FGGDV
+7 
-12 KKTLITLA
+12 KKSVMIVA
-20 CVLGAVATAVG
+20 CVLVAVAALAG
-31 NRLPAADDVD
+31 NTLATADDVD
-41 GKVDALVQDELHR
+41 GKVDAMVQSELLR
-54 QRIPGAAVGVYR
+54 QHIPGAAVGVYR

-94 SGSVGK
+94 SGSMGK
-100 QFTAAAV
+100 QFAATGV

-114 KVGLDDPITKYFPDA
+114 KVGLDDPIKKYFPDA
-129 PDTWND
+129 PEIWND

-146 GLGEYETGAR
+146 GLSEYETGAR
-156 TKPGGPF
+156 TKVGGPF

-169 SEDELYKRITEMPMD
+169 SEDELYKRIKEMPMD
-184 FKPGEDWSYRNTNY
+184 FKTGEDWAYRNTNY

-236 DIIPRRSSG
+236 DIIPRRAAG
-245 YRLVKGELKNQEW
+245 YRLVRGELKNQEW

-300 TVEKLNNGKQNKAN
+300 TVEKLNNGKPNKAN

-320 INSVNGHRV
+320 INNVNGHRV

-379 ALKAA
+379 ALKVA
-384 EEKPIEDKE
+384 EEKPIADKE
-393 PQVSQRVRELLGE
+393 PQITQMVRELVRG
-406 IADGKAKPDE
+406 IADGKARPE
-416 FTAEAQKRL
+416 QFTEEAQKRL

-444 RLELMERTEEGERR
+444 GLELMERTEEGERR
-458 NYRYRAQFPNLTLMI
+458 NYRYRAKYPNLTLMI
-473 SVGLTKENKIARL
+473 SVGLTKDNKIARL